1 MRNHAI
7 ITINYILIK
16 RLSLIIFAGFII
28 RIIFLLFFS
37 VDFYGR
43 NNIYVDGD
51 TYNWAQ
57 SFQNLIETGSYTIN
71 QSHEYGFFGR
81 MPGYSFFLGIFWLII
96 GNWDSVY
103 PVVALVQMIL
113 DVVAIWLVY
122 KTAMNVFNH
131 KTTALISSSLYAF
144 YPFIIVWNPVCYSE
158 SVSVFLMIA
167 SLYFLTKKT
176 NKSIFISGVFL
187 GVGILFRPQL
197 LFLVPLFSIAV
208 IFISKKT
215 IPISLVLF
223 IMAIT
228 ITYGLWPIRNYLLH
242 KKLILTQ
249 DLRGINNWDTDV
261 LSFMQYTYSVK
272 AEWEPQF
279 SSIIYNSE
287 TEWPKESYRTKNDS
301 LLLDYAVSLSK
312 NCGFGFSH
320 WKGYWKKPLKKC
332 ESCSEQIAAIYNH
345 LRNNQILYNSYNYW
359 IIVPINNFKK
369 AVFKSSLNKND
380 TTVKKLASLLFYL
393 RSFLIICGLVGIILM
408 LKKRNYYSLIFAS
421 FLILLYFSL
430 CIGTSPQMRN
440 IEIRYFLHADIL
452 LLFPAAYLFSITYK
466 KFQRKR

>member
-1 MRNHAI
+1 MPNFNA
-7 ITINYILIK
+7 LLKK
-16 RLSLIIFAGFII
+16 RIGFII
-28 RIIFLLFFS
+28 LCGLLIRTIFSYFFAELY
-37 VDFYGR
+37 FNR
-43 NNIYVDGD
+43 PNIYVDGD
-51 TYNWAQ
+51 TQAWAL
-57 SFQNLIETGSYTIN
+57 SFQNLIENGIYTLN
-71 QSHEYGFFGR
+71 LDNEYGYFGR

-96 GNWDSVY
+96 GNWDYVY
-103 PVVALVQMIL
+103 PVVGFVQIIL
-113 DVVAIWLVY
+113 DVFAIWLVY
-122 KTAMNVFNH
+122 KTAMNVYNH
-131 KTTALISSSLYAF
+131 KTPALISSALYAF

-167 SLYFLTKKT
+167 SLYFLTIKT

-242 KKLILTQ
+242 KKFILTQ

-287 TEWPKESYRTKNDS
+287 TAWPKESYRTKKDS

-320 WKGYWKKPLKKC
+320 WKGYWKKPVKKC
-332 ESCSEQIAAIYNH
+332 ESCSGQIASIYNH

-359 IIVPINNFKK
+359 IVVPINNFKK

-380 TTVKKLASLLFYL
+380 TTVKKLASLLFYF
-393 RSFLIICGLVGIILM
+393 RSFLIICGLFGIILM
-408 LKKRNYYSLIFAS
+408 LNKRNYYSLIFAS

-466 KFQRKR
+466 KFQQKR